1 MSEIDLGG
9 FLLQPIQRICRY
21 PLQLKELKKT
31 FDPDHELFSLIRF
44 GSSIFGPLPVY
55 RWSTAGPLPVHFWSN
70 SGIRGEPV
78 KVKHMNK

>member
-31 FDPDHELFSLIRF
+31 FEPDHELFNLIRF
-44 GSSIFGPLPVY
+44 GSTY
-55 RWSTAGPLPVHFWSN
+55 TNPLPVHFRLTSN
-70 SGIRGEPV
+70 NRV
-78 KVKHMNK
+78 A

>member
-31 FDPDHELFSLIRF
+31 FEPDHELFSLIRF
-44 GSSIFGPLPVY
+44 GSIYSN
-55 RWSTAGPLPVHFWSN
+55 SLPVHFRSI
-70 SGIRGEPV
+70 SGNWLAREKSLEPL

>member
-55 RWSTAGPLPVHFWSN
+55 R
-70 SGIRGEPV
+70 
-78 KVKHMNK
+78 